1 MDTKIL
7 SVINQKGGVGKTTTV
22 INLASAL
29 AIKGKR
35 VLIIDLDPQGN
46 SSTGLGIDEN
56 NRVKNIYNCL
66 VSNDSIKTSIKKT
79 SVQNLDIVPAT
90 VDLAG
95 AEVEISETEHKLFTL
110 KKRLEGLENLY
121 DFILLDC
128 PPSLGLLTLS
138 SLTASTG
145 VLIPVQCEFFALE
158 GITHLVK
165 TISVVQKTTNPNLII
180 EGLVMTMYDKRN
192 RLSSLVKDDIEEV
205 FGNKVFYTR
214 IPRNVRVSE
223 APSYGK
229 PVITYDEQCPGS
241 QAYIRLANEL
251 LKRI

>member
-1 MDTKIL
+1 MTTKIL

-22 INLASAL
+22 INLSSAL

-35 VLIIDLDPQGN
+35 VLILDLDPQGN
-46 SSTGLGIDEN
+46 SSTGLGIEDSTRE
-56 NRVKNIYNCL
+56 KNIYNCL
-66 VSNDSIKTSIKKT
+66 VEKEDVNSVIQKTSIK
-79 SVQNLDIVPAT
+79 NLDIVPAT

-95 AEVEISETEHKLFTL
+95 AEIEISETEHKLFTL
-110 KKRLEGLENLY
+110 KNVVKDVVKSY
-121 DFILLDC
+121 DFIFLDC

-165 TISVVQKTTNPNLII
+165 TISVIQKTTNPGLII

-192 RLSSLVKDDIEEV
+192 KLSSLVKDDIEEV

-241 QAYIRLANEL
+241 QAYIRLASEL
-251 LKRI
+251 LKRV